1 MLRPALGTTLTPAGH
16 WKQEGATAMG
26 IAWEIIDSGP
36 ADADRTVLLLPGGLN
51 TARSYAEVMARPELA
66 AVRKVAVT
74 LPGHG
79 GTAAPADFSIEN
91 YARLIGELAA
101 DLGCD
106 VVAGFSIGATVALE
120 MAISGAFKGPVVL
133 LGISLSLEDEP
144 AFLSAMNRLGTVLGN
159 LPFAA
164 MRAMLPLAA
173 KHARVSADRR
183 AELVADLQLNEP
195 RVMKRIFGG
204 YVSYLRASE
213 TPAAELCNA
222 GVPVWVVHAEKGDG
236 ALTDAERHAL
246 NACPLVNVVTMP
258 GTSYFIPNE
267 EPERV
272 AVILTEALS
281 RAR

>member
-1 MLRPALGTTLTPAGH
+1 CI
-16 WKQEGATAMG
+16 AMSRD
-26 IAWEIIDSGP
+26 WEIVVSGP
-36 ADADRTVLLLPGGLN
+36 ADAGQTVLLLPGGLN

-66 AVRKVAVT
+66 GVRTVAVT

-79 GTAAPADFSIEN
+79 GPAPPAGFSIAN
-91 YARLIGELAA
+91 YARLVAQPPA

-106 VVAGFSIGATVALE
+106 VIAGFSMGATVAFE

-144 AFLSAMNRLGTVLGN
+144 AFLNAMDRLGTVLGN

-173 KHARVSADRR
+173 KHTRVSADRR

-195 RVMKRIFGG
+195 RVMKRIFGC
-204 YVSYLRASE
+204 YVSYLRASDS
-213 TPAAELCNA
+213 PAAQLCNA
-222 GVPVWVVHAEKGDG
+222 GVPAWVVHAEKGDG
-236 ALTDAERHAL
+236 GLTDPERHAL
-246 NACPLVNVVTMP
+246 NACPLVQVVTMP

-272 AVILTEALS
+272 AAVLAE
-281 RAR
+281 